1 VNNPPIGDVR
11 PPQAIIFDWD
21 NTLVDTWTTIHAAL
35 AVTFEAMDQTPWTL
49 EETRQRVRYSM
60 RESFPKLFGSRWED
74 AVRIFYEAFE
84 RLHLESLM
92 PFPGAQDMLQTLSE
106 RNVLLGVVSNKT
118 GRYLREEAAHLG
130 WDGFFH
136 AVVGAGD
143 AANDKP
149 AVDPLLM
156 ALDGSMISPGETVW
170 FVGDA
175 GIDMEIAYR
184 ANCVPVLMREALPEG
199 LEFEEFQPKVHLRRC
214 MELATYVATL

>member
-1 VNNPPIGDVR
+1 MNQPPVGDIR
-11 PPQAIIFDWD
+11 APQAILFDWD

-49 EETRQRVRYSM
+49 EETRERVRYSM
-60 RESFPKLFGSRWED
+60 RESFPKLFGSRWEE

-84 RLHLESLM
+84 QLHLERLT
-92 PFPGAQDMLQTLSE
+92 PIPGARDMLLALSE
-106 RNVLLGVVSNKT
+106 RKILLGVVSNKT
-118 GRYLREEAAHLG
+118 GRYLREETAHLG
-130 WDGFFH
+130 WDDYFH

-143 AANDKP
+143 ATNDKP
-149 AVDPLLM
+149 AIDPLVM

-184 ANCVPVLMREALPEG
+184 ANCVPVLMREDLPESM
-199 LEFEEFQPKVHLRRC
+199 EFEEFQPKVHLRRC